1 MRSHRGPSSPLQLF
15 ESSGVACSRA
25 APPPPPP
32 PQPHAL
38 SPSRPTSHGRP
49 PRRVHPPYGPQSQR
63 FLLLADPARARLET
77 HILFHAFLT
86 SQNLPKTAKAL
97 VKELSSR
104 TAGLGTEVEDESA
117 KCSGSEMLALV
128 KAKLDMAKEK

>member
-1 MRSHRGPSSPLQLF
+1 MADPRAESIRRTPPHPLVQL
-15 ESSGVACSRA
+15 ARA
-25 APPPPPP
+25 
-32 PQPHAL
+32 HAL
-38 SPSRPTSHGRP
+38 
-49 PRRVHPPYGPQSQR
+49 RRT
-63 FLLLADPARARLET
+63 ET

-97 VKELSSR
+97 VKELSAR

-117 KCSGSEMLALV
+117 KCTGNEMLALV